1 MSPAPAPGE
10 WVACAL
16 VFARLAPSGLALGV
30 ITRGALPAWLGLAL
44 CLALAPA
51 LALGIDAGPV
61 LGGGALTLGASV
73 VRELCLGSA
82 FAVAV
87 ALPWLT
93 LSYALR
99 NVSGA
104 GVLGADTASTLYVLA
119 AAALCVALGAPRA
132 YLEALASSLHEVPV
146 GALVA
151 GRETWLRETLS
162 AVGAA
167 LHATLALAL
176 PLWMAL
182 WLIDATLLLVA
193 RALGHVDELTRA
205 PLRAALGLFLLAL
218 MLAPLSAHAPGWV
231 RTALA
236 DAQGRIARLS
246 R

>member
-1 MSPAPAPGE
+1 MSLALWPAE

-16 VFARLAPSGLALGV
+16 VLARLAPSGVALGV
-30 ITRGALPAWLGLAL
+30 ITRGALPSWLGLSL

-51 LALGIDAGPV
+51 LALGVDASP
-61 LGGGALTLGASV
+61 LLAGGALPLGASL

-99 NVSGA
+99 NVAGA
-104 GVLGADTASTLYVLA
+104 GVIGADAASTLYLLA

-146 GALVA
+146 GTISA
-151 GRETWLRETLS
+151 GREAWLRETLS
-162 AVGAA
+162 AVAA
-167 LHATLALAL
+167 GLHATLALAL

-193 RALGHVDELTRA
+193 RALGHADELTRA
-205 PLRAALGLFLLAL
+205 PLRAALGLLLLAL
-218 MLAPLSAHAPGWV
+218 LLAPLSAHAPGWV
-231 RTALA
+231 RAALL
-236 DAQGRIARLS
+236 DAQGRITRLS